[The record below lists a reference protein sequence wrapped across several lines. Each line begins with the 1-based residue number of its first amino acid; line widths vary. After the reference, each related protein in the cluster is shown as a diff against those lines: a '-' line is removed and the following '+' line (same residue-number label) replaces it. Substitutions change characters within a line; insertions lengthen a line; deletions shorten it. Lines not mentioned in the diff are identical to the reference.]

1 MPNCLVDK
9 RTAAEMDVTHC
20 STNLVEKNLCMV
32 SKYFHNAE
40 YGQHQFL
47 LVEILLFT
55 SLSKTSWDPETD
67 AATALLAIEVVPAS
81 VHAN

>member
-1 MPNCLVDK
+1 
-9 RTAAEMDVTHC
+9 
-20 STNLVEKNLCMV
+20 MV